1 MRWNQTISLYSF
13 DAMEK
18 VLVRQF
24 DRLGDEKN

>member
-13 DAMEK
+13 DAMGTD
-18 VLVRQF
+18 LVRQF

>member
-13 DAMEK
+13 DAMGT